1 MGSIECE
8 RAINA
13 LKDLNSNLSIQRNEP
28 MAKRTSFKIGG
39 NADIFV
45 TVNSKSDL
53 IILIKILNEFQ
64 IPFLIVG
71 NGSNLLVSDD
81 GIRGAVIKLEGD
93 FNKISLE
100 SDDTI
105 KCGAG
110 ATLSRLCKFALQES
124 LSGLEFAYGIPGT
137 VGGAV
142 FMNAGAYGE
151 EMKGIIVSAESMTF
165 SGKIV
170 KRTADEMALSYRRS
184 LYRDVD
190 EIILSAKFRLKP
202 GDKIHI
208 KEKMDGYIAK
218 RKEKQ
223 PLDYPNAGSIFKRP
237 VGNFAGTLIQNC
249 GLKGAKVGG
258 AMVSTKHAGF
268 IVNQG
273 GATCDDVVRLINHIK
288 ETVMKKTGVALEC
301 EVIIV

>member
-1 MGSIECE
+1 MGSGECE
-8 RAINA
+8 RAIESLAN
-13 LKDLNSNLSIQRNEP
+13 LNLNLSVLQKEP
-28 MAKRTSFKIGG
+28 MAKHTSFKIGG
-39 NADIFV
+39 DADIFI

-53 IILIKILNEFQ
+53 AAVIEVLNEFE

-71 NGSNLLVSDD
+71 NGSNLLVSDN
-81 GIRGAVIKLEGD
+81 GIRGAVIKLDGD

-105 KCGAG
+105 ECGAG
-110 ATLSRLCKFALQES
+110 AALSRLCTFALKKS

-151 EMKGIIVSAESMTF
+151 EIKDAIVSAESMTY
-165 SGKIV
+165 SGKLV
-170 KRTADEMALSYRRS
+170 KRTADEMDLSYRSS
-184 LYRDVD
+184 LYRGVD
-190 EIILSAKFRLKP
+190 EIILSAKFKLKP

-208 KEKMDGYIAK
+208 KERMDGYIAR

-223 PLDYPNAGSIFKRP
+223 PLNYPNAGSIFKRP

-268 IVNQG
+268 IINQG
-273 GATCDDVVRLINHIK
+273 GATCNDVIRLIDHIK

-301 EVIIV
+301 EVIII

>member
-1 MGSIECE
+1 MGSSECE
-8 RAINA
+8 SAVGA
-13 LKDLNSNLSIQRNEP
+13 LTDLNLSLSILKNEP
-28 MAKRTSFKIGG
+28 MSKHTSFKIGG
-39 NADIFV
+39 AADIFI
-45 TVNSKSDL
+45 TVNSKADL
-53 IILIKILNEFQ
+53 AAVIEVLNGFEV
-64 IPFLIVG
+64 PFLVVG

-81 GIRGAVIKLEGD
+81 GIPGAVIKLDGE
-93 FNKISLE
+93 FKTITLE
-100 SDDTI
+100 NDGTI
-105 KCGAG
+105 ECGAG
-110 ATLSRLCKFALQES
+110 TALSRLCKFALQES

-151 EMKGIIVSAESMTF
+151 EMKGVIVSAESMTY
-165 SGKIV
+165 SGEIIR
-170 KRTADEMALSYRRS
+170 RTADEMALSYRSS
-184 LYRDVD
+184 LYRGVD
-190 EIILSAKFRLKP
+190 EIILSAKFRLEV

-208 KEKMDGYIAK
+208 KERMDGYLSR

-223 PLDYPNAGSIFKRP
+223 PLNYPNAGSIFKRP

-273 GATCDDVVRLINHIK
+273 DATCDDVVSLIDHIK

-301 EVIIV
+301 EVIII

>member
-1 MGSIECE
+1 MGSRECE
-8 RAINA
+8 RAVEA
-13 LKDLNSNLSIQRNEP
+13 LAELNLNLNILKKEP
-28 MAKRTSFKIGG
+28 MSKHTSFKIGG
-39 NADIFV
+39 DADIFI
-45 TVNSKSDL
+45 TVNSKDDL
-53 IILIKILNEFQ
+53 VVVIEVLNEFK
-64 IPFLIVG
+64 IPFLVVG

-81 GIRGAVIKLEGD
+81 GIRGAVIKLGGD
-93 FNKISLE
+93 FNKITLE

-110 ATLSRLCKFALQES
+110 TALSRLCTFALQES
-124 LSGLEFAYGIPGT
+124 LSGLEFAYGIPGK

-151 EMKGIIVSAESMTF
+151 EIKDIIVSAESITY
-165 SGKIV
+165 SGEII
-170 KRTADEMALSYRRS
+170 KRTADEMALSYRNS

-190 EIILSAKFRLKP
+190 EIILSVKFRLEP
-202 GDKIHI
+202 GDKLHI
-208 KEKMDGYIAK
+208 KERMDGYIAR

-223 PLDYPNAGSIFKRP
+223 PLNYPNAGSIFKRP

-249 GLKGAKVGG
+249 GLQGTKIGG

-273 GATCDDVVRLINHIK
+273 EATCNDVVRLINHIK

-301 EVIIV
+301 EVIII